1 MQQTDGLPAPQRR
14 WVMVCVLLGVILANI
29 DNAIANIALPTLARE
44 LAVRDAATVWVVNSY
59 QLAVAVSL
67 LPAAAAGE
75 IFGHKRVYAGGFVI
89 FGLASLG
96 CALSPNLGALVGAR
110 LVQGVG
116 GACVAA
122 LGPALV
128 RAIYPRARLAGG
140 FGLIALA
147 VAMSG
152 ALGPSVAAAILS
164 VARWPWLFLVNLPIV
179 AAAVPLFLALAPAGT
194 RQARP
199 FDVAGAILNAVA
211 LGLIVMGVDLLGGDD
226 KTRAAL
232 VIGIGLVSL
241 VLLVWQQARRV
252 APMLPLDLLR
262 MPVFALSA
270 ATSICSYAAQI
281 LAYVSLPFLF
291 QSVMHRS
298 PVATG
303 LLVTPWPLLVAV
315 AAPLAGR
322 LTARYPAAILG
333 SVGMTVLAFGLVLLV
348 FMPAAPADW
357 DIAWRMAVC
366 GIGFGFFQTPNNTTL
381 MTAGPAHRTGAA
393 GGIVAV
399 ARTVGWCLGSALVAL
414 IFATWHTGPT
424 TICLAVAAGF
434 AAAGAAVSVL
444 RIRGGQPEL
453 PTAP

>member
-29 DNAIANIALPTLARE
+29 DSAIANIALPTLARE

-315 AAPLAGR
+315 AAPRAGSR
-322 LTARYPAAILG
+322 PATRRR
-333 SVGMTVLAFGLVLLV
+333 SS
-348 FMPAAPADW
+348 AA
-357 DIAWRMAVC
+357 
-366 GIGFGFFQTPNNTTL
+366 
-381 MTAGPAHRTGAA
+381 
-393 GGIVAV
+393 
-399 ARTVGWCLGSALVAL
+399 SA
-414 IFATWHTGPT
+414 
-424 TICLAVAAGF
+424 
-434 AAAGAAVSVL
+434 
-444 RIRGGQPEL
+444 
-453 PTAP
+453 